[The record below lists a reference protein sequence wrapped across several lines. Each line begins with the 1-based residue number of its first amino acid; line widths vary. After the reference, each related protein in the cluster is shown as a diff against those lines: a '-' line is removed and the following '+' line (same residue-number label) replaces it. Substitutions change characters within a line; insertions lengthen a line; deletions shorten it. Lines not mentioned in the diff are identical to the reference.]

1 MLKKEKIIITGYE
14 NPDLD
19 NIASAYAYKEYLD
32 KKGIESEIGTFGP
45 PHPEAQFLMDYLKIK
60 IKRIG
65 RIFDPKAKIILAD
78 CSEPGWI
85 YPKINESQV
94 IEVYDHRTVHQADA
108 FKNAKTRIDLIG
120 ACATMIAE
128 KFYKEKIQ
136 PSRIAAILMYC
147 AIISNTINFQARVT
161 TPRDKKMANW
171 LENQSKISKNL
182 IHQMFAHKS
191 AIKGPLKKIFLQDFA
206 VNEFGGIRFSIFQL
220 EIINVKKLINEKL
233 AEAKKALLEIKKK
246 SKFDL
251 VFLTCVD
258 IEKGYNTFVAPD
270 RVAKKAVNR
279 TLGVKF
285 KNGVATLPHVIM
297 RKEIMPLLKEYLEKT
312 KLQ

>member
-19 NIASAYAYKEYLD
+19 NIASAYAYREYLD
-32 KKGIESEIGTFGP
+32 KKVIKTEIGIFGP
-45 PHPEAQFLMDYLKIK
+45 SHPEAQFLVDYLKIK

-65 RIFDPKAKIILAD
+65 QIFDPKAKIILVD

-85 YPKINESQV
+85 YPKIKRTQV
-94 IEVYDHRTVHQADA
+94 IEVYDHRTVHQAEA
-108 FKNAKTRIDLIG
+108 FKNAKTHIDLIG

-128 KFYKEKIQ
+128 KFHKEKIQ

-171 LENQSKISKNL
+171 LKSQSKISKNL

-191 AIKGPLKKIFLQDFA
+191 AIKGPLKKIFLKDFA
-206 VNEFGGIRFSIFQL
+206 VNKFGGIKFSIFQL
-220 EIINVKKLINEKL
+220 EIIDVKKLINERL
-233 AEAKKALLEIKKK
+233 EEAKKALLEIKKEG
-246 SKFDL
+246 KFGL

-258 IEKGYNTFVAPD
+258 IKKGYNTFVAPD
-270 RVAKKAVNR
+270 EMAEKAIGT

-285 KNGVATLPHVIM
+285 KNGVATLPYVIM

-312 KLQ
+312 KLK

>member
-32 KKGIESEIGTFGP
+32 KKGIKTEIGIFGP
-45 PHPEAQFLMDYLKIK
+45 PHPEAQFLMDYLKVK

-65 RIFDPKAKIILAD
+65 RIFDSKAKIILVD

-85 YPKINESQV
+85 YPKIKKTQV

-108 FKNAKTRIDLIG
+108 FKNAKTHIDLIG
-120 ACATMIAE
+120 ACATIMAE
-128 KFYKEKIQ
+128 KFYKEKIK
-136 PSRIAAILMYC
+136 PSRIATILLYC
-147 AIISNTINFQARVT
+147 AIISNTINFKARVT
-161 TPRDKKMANW
+161 TKRDKKMANW
-171 LENQSKISKNL
+171 LKTQTKISKNL

-191 AIKGPLKKIFLQDFA
+191 AIKGPLKKIFLKDFA

-220 EIINVKKLINEKL
+220 EIINVKKLIDERL
-233 AEAKKALLEIKKK
+233 SEAKKALLEIKKK

-270 RVAKKAVNR
+270 EVAEKVVST
-279 TLGVKF
+279 TLGIKF
-285 KNGVATLPHVIM
+285 NNGVAVMPRVIM
-297 RKEIMPLLKEYLEKT
+297 RKEIMPLLKEYLEKN
-312 KLQ
+312 